1 MNQGVKIV
9 ICRAKRLRWY
19 PNPFTTH
26 PTREMI
32 ILVKLVFTAATLCFV
47 LGYANRFRNNP
58 LHQRLMISGF
68 LLTLAIAVV
77 LVVGVYGFGESYA
90 AAGWLV
96 RLTGSEQGAR
106 IVLIIHR
113 LVATVALLFLIIQI
127 VTGLRRMSL
136 HRRLHRP
143 LIALWLVTYLSGLTI
158 FV

>member
-1 MNQGVKIV
+1 MMNQGVKIV

-58 LHQRLMISGF
+58 LHQRLMLSGF
-68 LLTLAIAVV
+68 LLTLAFAVV
-77 LVVGVYGFGESYA
+77 LVLGVYGFGESAA

-96 RLTGSEQGAR
+96 RVTGGAR
-106 IVLIIHR
+106 VAGPGSAADRLTRAAVDLRLECAARVNPIVVPR
-113 LVATVALLFLIIQI
+113 LSPTWMRIS
-127 VTGLRRMSL
+127 R
-136 HRRLHRP
+136 
-143 LIALWLVTYLSGLTI
+143 
-158 FV
+158 